1 MERYIKIS
9 ELAKKVGVSRQAIY
23 RRLDKDLKKYVMTID
38 GVKKIS
44 VDAIDA
50 IKQKEELS
58 STVTPEIKNV
68 TVVTPSE
75 AAKIE
80 DFEKIGVEVLST
92 VVRLNSKT
100 DSKIDNAVTKITAL
114 IDTINTMQKKIDEL
128 NKKIEKKGK
137 DKLSFFKRF
146 FGKE

>member
-23 RRLDKDLKKYVMTID
+23 RRLDKDLKRYVMTID

-80 DFEKIGVEVLST
+80 NFEKIGVEVLST